1 MDFKEEK
8 KSVEQAMKKMVK
20 QVSSAQTDLSR
31 LEIEDYDL
39 EAKRALVLS
48 AYQDIKERK
57 RYAFWIFLMVLV
69 WLMSIVGIIITC
81 GMGLLVI
88 SDPVLLGLIGATTV
102 NVTTFFVIVTKYLFP
117 SNNLKSG
124 GS

>member
-8 KSVEQAMKKMVK
+8 KSVEEAMKKMVN
-20 QVSSAQTDLSR
+20 QVSATETNLSR
-31 LEIEDYDL
+31 QEIEDYDL
-39 EAKRALVLS
+39 EAKKALVLS

-69 WLMSIVGIIITC
+69 WLISIVGIIVSC
-81 GMGLLVI
+81 GMGLLTI
-88 SDPVLLGLIGATTV
+88 SDAVQLGLIGATTV

-117 SNNLKSG
+117 SNNIKS
-124 GS
+124 

>member
-20 QVSSAQTDLSR
+20 QVSSAETDLSR
-31 LEIEDYDL
+31 QEIEDYDL

-69 WLMSIVGIIITC
+69 WLISIVGIIVTC
-81 GMGLLVI
+81 GMGFLVI
-88 SDPVLLGLIGATTV
+88 SDAVQLGLIGATTV

-117 SNNLKSG
+117 SNNIKS
-124 GS
+124 

>member
-8 KSVEQAMKKMVK
+8 KSVEEAMKKMVK
-20 QVSSAQTDLSR
+20 QVSAKETDLSR
-31 LEIEDYDL
+31 LEIADYDQ
-39 EAKRALVLS
+39 EAKKASVMS

-69 WLMSIVGIIITC
+69 WLVSIVGIIVTC
-81 GMGLLVI
+81 GMGLLTI
-88 SDPVLLGLIGATTV
+88 SDPVQLGLIGATTV

-117 SNNLKSG
+117 SNNIKS
-124 GS
+124 

>member
-20 QVSSAQTDLSR
+20 QVSAEETDLSR

-39 EAKRALVLS
+39 EAKKASVLS
-48 AYQDIKERK
+48 ALQDIKERK

-69 WLMSIVGIIITC
+69 WLMSIIGIIIAC
-81 GMGLLVI
+81 GIGRLAI
-88 SDPVLLGLIGATTV
+88 SDAVQLGLIGATTV

-117 SNNLKSG
+117 SNNIKS
-124 GS
+124 